1 MKSLIIAG
9 AGGHALEIAG
19 ELLQQGHEQASL
31 TFWDIQPGPTH
42 FHGIQVIRD
51 LSLLPAVP
59 VVLGTGN
66 PGPRRRTFEF
76 LKKIQRN
83 PQSHLSAKAVV
94 NTLSVTL
101 GEGLNLM
108 DYCSISPHVTLGSGV
123 LVNRHAS
130 IHHDTKVGDFSV
142 VAPGARILGQVTIGA
157 DVFVGTNAVI
167 LPGLTVGDGAV
178 IGAGAVVTQS
188 VPPGET
194 WVGVPGRR
202 K

>member
-19 ELLQQGHEQASL
+19 ELLQQGHRIEDL
-31 TFWDIQPGPTH
+31 CFWDIQPGADR
-42 FHGIQVIRD
+42 FHGIEVIRD

-76 LKKIQRN
+76 LKKTQWN
-83 PQSHLSAKAVV
+83 PKSHLSEKAVV

-108 DYCSISPHVTLGSGV
+108 DYCSISPHVTLGNGV

-130 IHHDTKVGDFSV
+130 IHHDAMVGDFSV
-142 VAPGARILGQVTIGA
+142 IAPGARILGQVHIGSE
-157 DVFVGTNAVI
+157 VFVGANAVI
-167 LPGLTVGDGAV
+167 LPGLTIGDGAV